1 MARSTIAY
9 ASFFF
14 LFVAILLLS
23 HATVID
29 LPYFWDEL
37 GQFVPAA
44 LDIYYDGALIP
55 RTTLPNVHPPGVM
68 LYLAGVW
75 KVFGYSVEATR
86 LAMIVMAAAGVLCCF
101 ALAVHLGRP
110 LGGFPA
116 FTAVLFLLVSPLF
129 YTQAAMAQ
137 LDMPAM
143 TFTLLAL
150 VLFLRKQY
158 AAAAAACVVLV
169 LMKETA
175 LTTPAVFGAWLL
187 WERRWKQALY
197 FTAPAFALAA
207 WLGYLHAGTGHILGN
222 REFTHYNVAFQLHP
236 VRLSLTLLRRLFYIF
251 VDNFH
256 VIGTIAI
263 AGAWRRTPIFRTREW
278 AITAAVAAAQTSVV
292 TVFGGAAL
300 ERYLLP
306 VLPLFYIAAASALT
320 TWRKRAA
327 RGMTAAMAAGLVIA
341 MFVPSVFPYPY
352 ENNLAVFDFIRL
364 QQQAASF
371 VESTYPE
378 KTIASA
384 WPFPD
389 AIRRPEFGYV
399 SRPMKVRGLDNFD
412 PATVMKLKVE
422 PADVLVLYSRTWEPR
437 LSVVRLEVIKRFLS
451 RYYFYQPQITREEI
465 EAELDMTRVMRFERG
480 EQWVEVYVRSGMP
493 NIMVL

>member
-9 ASFFF
+9 ASFFLLF
-14 LFVAILLLS
+14 LAILLLS
-23 HATVID
+23 HAVVIN

-68 LYLAGVW
+68 LYLAGTW
-75 KVFGYSVEATR
+75 KVFGYSVVATR
-86 LAMIVMAAAGVLCCF
+86 VAMLVVAAGGVLCCF

-110 LGGFPA
+110 LTGFPA
-116 FTAVLFLLVSPLF
+116 FIAVLFLLVSPLF
-129 YTQAAMAQ
+129 YTQAPMAQ

-150 VLFLRKQY
+150 VLFLRKQH

-169 LMKETA
+169 LVKETA

-197 FTAPAFALAA
+197 FTAPALALAA
-207 WLGYLHAGTGHILGN
+207 WLAYLYAGTGHKFGN
-222 REFTHYNVAFQLHP
+222 RDFTHYNVGFKLHP
-236 VRLSLTLLRRLFYIF
+236 VRLGLTLVRRLFYIF
-251 VDNFH
+251 IDNFH
-256 VIGTIAI
+256 FIGTIAI
-263 AGAWRRTPIFRTREW
+263 VVAWRRTAMFRTREW
-278 AITAAVAAAQTSVV
+278 AIVAAVAAAQTLVV

-300 ERYLLP
+300 ERYLMP
-306 VLPLFYIAAASALT
+306 VLPLFYIAAAAAFM
-320 TWRKRAA
+320 TWRKKAK
-327 RGMTAAMAAGLVIA
+327 TLISAMAAGLVIS
-341 MFVPSVFPYPY
+341 MFLPAFFPYPY

-371 VESTYPE
+371 VESKYADN
-378 KTIASA
+378 TITSA

-399 SRPMKVRGLDNFD
+399 SQPLKVKGLDNFD
-412 PATVMKLKVE
+412 PATVLKLKVE

-437 LSVVRLEVIKRFLS
+437 MSVIRLDIVKRFLS
-451 RYYFYQPQITREEI
+451 RYYFYQPQITQEEI
-465 EAELDMTRVMRFERG
+465 ETELDMTRVARFERG
-480 EQWVEVYVRSGMP
+480 EQWVEVYIRSAASH
-493 NIMVL
+493 IMVL